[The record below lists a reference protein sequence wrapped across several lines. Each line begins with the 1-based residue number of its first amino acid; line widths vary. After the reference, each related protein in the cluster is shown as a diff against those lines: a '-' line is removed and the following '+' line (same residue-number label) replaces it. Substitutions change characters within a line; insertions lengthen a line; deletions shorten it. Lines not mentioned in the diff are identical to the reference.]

1 MSTYINLRTYS
12 DYSIGKSVIKIQD
25 LAEHCLKKQIPAVGI
40 ADHNNLFG
48 SLEFSLECQK
58 RGVQPIIGST
68 LTISY
73 HNQEQRKGEEQYAD
87 VLLIAKTRAGYEN
100 LMELVSSCYLN
111 HPESSSHPHIF
122 INELL
127 EKSDDLVLLCGSNN
141 SPLERLFLA
150 DKEDLANDFVSLL
163 LTKFKDN
170 LFLEL
175 SKADENHN
183 YEFDNFLTDIALKK
197 SIPIVATNPTQY
209 ISKDMQDALDA
220 LICIA
225 EGRYLIEDNRNKAG
239 NENYFKT
246 VREMQKLFADI
257 PEAIQ
262 NTELIAK
269 KCSFLLKES
278 KPLIPK
284 ILKSKKAEAEELTRQ
299 ATEGLKRRIQD
310 YNEEE
315 QKQYFERLEFEL
327 SVINKMNFGS
337 YFLIVADFIKW
348 AKAQDIPV
356 GPGRGS
362 GAGSVVAWSLE
373 ISDIDPIRFG
383 LLFERFLN
391 PDRVSMPDFDI
402 DFCQDRRDEVIEY
415 VKQKFGSDKVAHI
428 ITFGKLQARAALRD
442 VGRVLQ
448 IPYPQVDKICKMVP
462 HNPANPITLKEAIDM
477 DKELKKQGKSDPNI
491 EKLISTSLKLEGV
504 NRHVSTHAAGVVI
517 ADRELVKVVALYK
530 DADSDMPIVQYSLK
544 YAEKIGLVKFDF
556 LGLKTLTVISW
567 TCKLIQQAG
576 IKLDIS
582 KIALDDKRTYKML
595 SHGDCMGVF
604 QFESSGMR
612 EAIKKIKPDHIDD
625 LVALGSLYRPG
636 PMDNIPSYISRKHG
650 EEEIEYIHPLLE
662 PVLKETYG
670 IIVYQEQV
678 MQIAR
683 ILAGYTL
690 AEADLLRR
698 AMGKKIKEEMEAQ
711 RSKFVDGCVANGIDK
726 HKAEE
731 IFNLVN
737 KFASYGFNKSHAV
750 AYAYISYQTAYLKA
764 NFPLEFLTASINL
777 EIDNTDKIYLF
788 LMEAKKFNIAVLLPD
803 INHSKAEF
811 IIEDGKIRFGLA
823 GLKGVGKKIVDL
835 IVKERGKGGQF
846 KDIFDF
852 FERISDIGIN
862 KKVFENLVKS
872 GAFDSL
878 KINRHSLLMN
888 TGLLLKHSSTSN
900 KNEEQLTLLFDT
912 AESTA
917 FRPKLEIF
925 DEWDER
931 QKMQAEFESF
941 GYYLSVHPLEKYQSI
956 IKELDITESCDIDKI
971 KDSLSKVNLTG
982 VLLSKRVRSTI
993 RGKYAFLQVSDLKG
1007 IIDLAIFNEDLFLK
1021 VNDLLEEGNTLYF
1034 KSEIRRDN
1042 AGLRI
1047 VAWDV
1052 KTIEQTISE
1061 LDICVAVTIKDEKQL
1076 KFIKDKINC
1085 EQGIKIQL
1093 IVELEEGDIVTFKHD
1108 PQMLIELNKLESLKE
1123 YGIAYKYLNDQ
1134 TQKQIG

>member
-58 RGVQPIIGST
+58 RGVQPIIGSV

-73 HNQEQRKGEEQYAD
+73 HNQGQREGEKQYAD
-87 VLLIAKTRAGYEN
+87 VLLIAKTKVGYEN
-100 LMELVSSCYLN
+100 LMKLVSSCYLN
-111 HPESSSHPHIF
+111 HPEFSSHPYIF

-127 EKSDDLVLLCGSNN
+127 EKSDDLILLCGSNN
-141 SPLERLFLA
+141 SPLEQLFLA
-150 DKEDLANDFVSLL
+150 GKKDLANDFISLL
-163 LTKFKDN
+163 LTKFKGN

-175 SKADENHN
+175 SRADENRN
-183 YEFDNFLTDIALKK
+183 YEFDKFLTDIALKE

-209 ISKDMQDALDA
+209 INQDMQDALDA

-225 EGRYLIEDNRNKAG
+225 DGRYLIEENRNKAG
-239 NENYFKT
+239 SEHYFKS
-246 VREMQKLFADI
+246 MQQMKKLFADI

-284 ILKSKKAEAEELTRQ
+284 LLKSKEAEAEELTHQ
-299 ATEGLKRRIQD
+299 ATEGLKRRVQD

-327 SVINKMNFGS
+327 SVINKMNFSS

-348 AKAQDIPV
+348 SKKQGIPV

-373 ISDIDPIRFG
+373 ISDIDPIKFG

-391 PDRVSMPDFDI
+391 PERVSMPDFDI

-448 IPYPQVDKICKMVP
+448 IPYLQVDKVCKMVP

-477 DKELKKQGKSDPNI
+477 DKELKKQGKSDTNI
-491 EKLISTSLKLEGV
+491 EKLISISLKLEGI
-504 NRHVSTHAAGVVI
+504 NRHISTHAAGIVI
-517 ADRELVKVVALYK
+517 ADRELTKLVPLYK

-567 TCKLIQQAG
+567 TCKLIQQSG
-576 IKLDIS
+576 TNLNLSKLS
-582 KIALDDKRTYKML
+582 LDDKKTYKML
-595 SHGDCMGVF
+595 SHGDCIGVF

-650 EEEIEYIHPLLE
+650 KEEIDYIHLLLE

-683 ILAGYTL
+683 ILARYTL

-711 RSKFVDGCVANGIDK
+711 RSKFVNGCVANAIDK

-750 AYAYISYQTAYLKA
+750 SYAYIGYQTAYLKA

-803 INHSKAEF
+803 INHSKTEF

-823 GLKGVGKKIVDL
+823 GLKSVGKKIVDL
-835 IVKERGKGGQF
+835 IVEERGESGQF

-852 FERISDIGIN
+852 FERVSNVGIN

-878 KINRHSLLMN
+878 KINKSSLMSN
-888 TGLLLKHSSTSN
+888 TELLLKHSSTSN
-900 KNEEQLTLLFDT
+900 KNDEQLTLLFDT
-912 AESTA
+912 AENTT
-917 FRPKLEIF
+917 FRPKLEVL
-925 DEWDER
+925 DEWDEK
-931 QKMQAEFESF
+931 QMMQAEFESF

-956 IKELDITESCDIDKI
+956 IKILDIAEASDIDKI
-971 KDSLSKVNLTG
+971 EDSLSKVNLVG
-982 VLLSKRVRSTI
+982 VLLSKRVRSTA
-993 RGKYAFLQVSDLKG
+993 RGKYAFLQISDLKG

-1021 VNDLLEEGNTLYF
+1021 INDLLEEGNTLYF
-1034 KSEIRRDN
+1034 KSEIRRDS

-1047 VAWDV
+1047 IAWDI
-1052 KTIEQTISE
+1052 KTIEQAILESNV
-1061 LDICVAVTIKDEKQL
+1061 CVTVTIKNEKQL
-1076 KFIKDKINC
+1076 EFIKDKINY
-1085 EQGIKIQL
+1085 EQGVKIQL
-1093 IVELEEGDIVTFKHD
+1093 IAELEGSDMVIFKHD

-1134 TQKQIG
+1134 TQNR

>member
-1 MSTYINLRTYS
+1 MYTYINLRTYS

-25 LAEHCLKKQIPAVGI
+25 LAEYCLKKQIPAVGI
-40 ADHNNLFG
+40 ADYNNLFG

-58 RGVQPIIGST
+58 RGVQPIIGSV

-73 HNQEQRKGEEQYAD
+73 DNQNKEKQKYAD
-87 VLLIAKTRAGYEN
+87 VLLIAKTRTGYEN
-100 LMELVSSCYLN
+100 LMKLVSSCYLN

-127 EKSDDLVLLCGSNN
+127 EESDDLILLCGSNN
-141 SPLERLFLA
+141 SPLEQLFLA
-150 DKEDLANDFVSLL
+150 GKEDLANNFISLL

-175 SKADENHN
+175 SRTGDNHN
-183 YEFDNFLTDIALKK
+183 YEFDKFLTDIALEK
-197 SIPIVATNPTQY
+197 SIPIVAINPTQY
-209 ISKDMQDALDA
+209 ITQNMQDALDA

-239 NENYFKT
+239 SENYFKSM
-246 VREMQKLFADI
+246 REMKKLFADI
-257 PEAIQ
+257 PEAVQ

-284 ILKSKKAEAEELTRQ
+284 LLKSKKAEAQELIRQ
-299 ATEGLKRRIQD
+299 ATEGLKRRLQNYD
-310 YNEEE
+310 EEK
-315 QKQYFERLEFEL
+315 QKAYFERLEFEL
-327 SVINKMNFGS
+327 LVINKMNFGS

-348 AKAQDIPV
+348 SKKQGIPV

-391 PDRVSMPDFDI
+391 PDRISMPDFDI

-448 IPYPQVDKICKMVP
+448 IPYMQVDKICKMVP
-462 HNPANPITLKEAIDM
+462 NNPANPITLKEAIDM
-477 DKELKKQGKSDPNI
+477 DKELKKQGKSDSNI
-491 EKLISTSLKLEGV
+491 EKLMLISLKLEGV
-504 NRHVSTHAAGVVI
+504 NRHISTHAAGIVI
-517 ADRELVKVVALYK
+517 ADRELTKVVALYK
-530 DADSDMPIVQYSLK
+530 DTDSDMPIVQYSLK

-567 TCKLIQQAG
+567 TCKLIQQSG
-576 IKLDIS
+576 VNLDIS
-582 KIALDDKRTYKML
+582 KIALDDKETYKML

-604 QFESSGMR
+604 QFESSVMR
-612 EAIKKIKPDHIDD
+612 EAIKKIEPDRIDD
-625 LVALGSLYRPG
+625 LVALVSLYRPG

-650 EEEIEYIHPLLE
+650 KEEIDYIHPLLE
-662 PVLKETYG
+662 SVLKETYG

-678 MQIAR
+678 MQIAQ

-698 AMGKKIKEEMEAQ
+698 AMGKKIKKEMEAQ
-711 RSKFVDGCVANGIDK
+711 RSKFIDGCIANNLDK
-726 HKAEE
+726 DKAEE

-788 LMEAKKFNIAVLLPD
+788 LMEAKKFDITILLPD

-835 IVKERGKGGQF
+835 IVEKRERGGQF

-852 FERISDIGIN
+852 FERVSDIGIN
-862 KKVFENLVKS
+862 KKVFENLTKS
-872 GAFDSL
+872 GTFDFL
-878 KINRHSLLMN
+878 QINRNLLLMN
-888 TGLLLKHSSTSN
+888 TELLLKHSSASN
-900 KNEEQLTLLFDT
+900 KNEDQLDLFFDASNDT
-912 AESTA
+912 TY
-917 FRPKLEIF
+917 RPKLEKF
-925 DEWDER
+925 KKWDE
-931 QKMQAEFESF
+931 KEMMQAEFESF
-941 GYYLSVHPLEKYQSI
+941 GYYLSAHPLEKYQNI
-956 IKELDITESCDIDKI
+956 IKELDITEACDIDKI
-971 KDSLSKVNLTG
+971 EESLSKVNLAG
-982 VLLSKRVRSTI
+982 VLLSKKVRSTV
-993 RGKYAFLQVSDLKG
+993 RGKYAFLQISDLKG
-1007 IIDLAIFNEDLFLK
+1007 VIDLAIFNEDLLLK

-1034 KSEIRRDN
+1034 KSEIRRDS

-1047 VAWDV
+1047 IAWDV
-1052 KTIEQTISE
+1052 KTIEQAVSE
-1061 LDICVAVTIKDEKQL
+1061 FGICIEVTIKNKKQL
-1076 KFIKDKINC
+1076 EFIKDKINYK
-1085 EQGIKIQL
+1085 QGVKIQL
-1093 IVELEEGDIVTFKHD
+1093 MAELEEGDIVIFKHD
-1108 PQMLIELNKLESLKE
+1108 LQMLVGLDELEILKKE
-1123 YGIAYKYLNDQ
+1123 GI
-1134 TQKQIG
+1134 QIRNVDRTIMS

>member
-1 MSTYINLRTYS
+1 MPIYINLRTYS
-12 DYSIGKSVIKIQD
+12 DYSIGKSVIKIQE
-25 LAEHCLKKQIPAVGI
+25 LAEHCFKNKIPAVGI

-58 RGVQPIIGST
+58 RGIQPIIGST

-73 HNQEQRKGEEQYAD
+73 DNQNQGEKKYAD
-87 VLLIAKTRAGYEN
+87 ILLIAKTRAGYEN
-100 LMELVSSCYLN
+100 LMLLISQCYLH
-111 HPESSSHPHIF
+111 HPDSFSPPHVSV
-122 INELL
+122 NELL
-127 EKSDDLVLLCGSNN
+127 DKSNDLILLCGSNN

-150 DKEDLANDFVSLL
+150 GKEDLAKDFVSLL
-163 LTKFKDN
+163 STKFKDN

-175 SKADENHN
+175 SRAKDNRN
-183 YEFDNFLTDIALKK
+183 YEFDKFLSNIALEQ
-197 SIPIVATNPTQY
+197 SVPIAATNPTQY
-209 ISKDMQDALDA
+209 ITQNMCDALDA
-220 LICIA
+220 LICITD
-225 EGRYLIEDNRNKAG
+225 GRYIIEDDREKAG
-239 NENYFKT
+239 SEGYFKSMQ
-246 VREMQKLFADI
+246 EMQELFADI

-284 ILKSKKAEAEELTRQ
+284 LFKSKEDEAQKLIQQ
-299 ATEGLKRRIQD
+299 ATEGLKKRLENYD
-310 YNEEE
+310 DEK
-315 QKQYFERLEFEL
+315 QKVYFERLEFEL
-327 SVINKMNFGS
+327 SVINKMNFSS

-348 AKAQDIPV
+348 SKEQGIPV
-356 GPGRGS
+356 GLGRGS

-373 ISDIDPIRFG
+373 ISDIDPIKFG

-415 VKQKFGSDKVAHI
+415 VRKKFGSDRVAHI

-448 IPYPQVDKICKMVP
+448 IPYMQVDKICKMVP
-462 HNPANPITLKEAIDM
+462 NNPANPITLKEAIGM
-477 DKELKKQGKSDPNI
+477 DKGLKEQAKNDSNI
-491 EKLISTSLKLEGV
+491 EQLISISLKLEGI
-504 NRHVSTHAAGVVI
+504 NRHVSTHAAGIVI
-517 ADRELVKVVALYK
+517 ANKKLTKIVPLYK
-530 DADSDMPIVQYSLK
+530 DHKDTDSNMPMVQYSLK

-567 TCKLIQQAG
+567 ACKLIQQTNLDLS
-576 IKLDIS
+576 KLP
-582 KIALDDKRTYKML
+582 LNDKKTYDML
-595 SHGDCMGVF
+595 SHGDCVGVF

-612 EAIKKIKPDHIDD
+612 EAIKKIEPDCIDD
-625 LVALGSLYRPG
+625 LVALASLYRPG
-636 PMDNIPSYISRKHG
+636 PMDNIPSYVSRKHG
-650 EEEIEYIHPLLE
+650 KEEIDYIHPLLG

-678 MQIAR
+678 MKIAQ

-698 AMGKKIKEEMEAQ
+698 AMGKKIKKEMEAQ
-711 RSKFVDGCVANGIDK
+711 RSKFIDGCIANNIDK

-731 IFNLVN
+731 IFNLIN

-788 LMEAKKFNIAVLLPD
+788 LMEAKKFAIPVLLPD
-803 INHSKAEF
+803 INHSKADF

-823 GLKGVGKKIVDL
+823 GLKGVGKKIADL
-835 IVKERGKGGQF
+835 IVHEREKNGQF

-862 KKVFENLVKS
+862 KKVFENLTKA

-878 KINRHSLLMN
+878 KISRNSLLTN
-888 TGLLLKHSSTSN
+888 AELLLKHSNTTN
-900 KNEEQLTLLFDT
+900 KDESQLDLFFDT
-912 AESTA
+912 AESTT
-917 FRPKLEIF
+917 FRPKLQECA
-925 DEWDER
+925 EWSEK
-931 QKMQAEFESF
+931 KMMQGEFESF
-941 GYYLSVHPLEKYQSI
+941 GYYLSLHPLEKYQSI
-956 IKELDITESCDIDKI
+956 MNELNITEASDIDKVE
-971 KDSLSKVNLTG
+971 DSSPKINLAG
-982 VLLSKRVRSTI
+982 VLLSKKVRSTA

-1007 IIDLAIFNEDLFLK
+1007 VIDLAIFNENLLLK
-1021 VNDLLEEGNTLYF
+1021 VNDILEEGNTLYF
-1034 KSEIRRDN
+1034 ASEVKRDN
-1042 AGLRI
+1042 AGMRI
-1047 VAWDV
+1047 IAWDV
-1052 KTIEQTISE
+1052 KTMEQAVLES
-1061 LDICVAVTIKDEKQL
+1061 DICIAIKIKNKKQL
-1076 KFIKDKINC
+1076 DFVKDKINYK
-1085 EQGIKIQL
+1085 QGVKIQL
-1093 IVELEEGDIVTFKHD
+1093 ILEIEDEGTVTFKCN
-1108 PQMLIELNKLESLKE
+1108 PQMLVSIDKLRDCSPFS
-1123 YGIAYKYLNDQ
+1123 
-1134 TQKQIG
+1134 TVSS